1 MYEEIIEFMKDFFF
15 QNKGLILSLLFFSII
30 CSSTESIIIPRI
42 LSKVFNSLKV
52 GNNEFK
58 QTLIILVLIWMIIK
72 IIVVLSHRI
81 RKQLEPDITHYI
93 TIKLIQLV
101 FEKYEKENEITN
113 VSVLITKIHLIKRNL
128 QELFFLL
135 CSIFIPRMIVLCL
148 SCYNFYTI
156 NEKLGTVVLCCVIVQ
171 SFFIF
176 SDFSECINSSFDE
189 LEEKDAF
196 YEYVE
201 DILHNIS
208 MIQSTFN
215 GYEIEIKKITE
226 LSNKTKAFE
235 NYSFDCVNKKQV
247 KGSAINILIFA
258 IIIYAMYTL
267 YVNKEL
273 DVDKVTIT
281 ILSLTGLFDNLY
293 EITYYIPELTSKLG
307 ILQNN
312 AKFLEQLMNKKNEL
326 STLLKQDFIMSTN
339 RIEFQ
344 NVFFAYKNHNIF
356 NSFSLVLPE
365 NKIIGLWGVSGSGK
379 STFIRLI
386 FGIDKPQKGEIFI
399 DGQNINKFQMK
410 NVRKYIS
417 YVNQN
422 TNNLFNKTF
431 IENVTYGYSGDLEKM
446 KDEIKNLFLQFDLYD
461 IFKNL
466 DKNEPQFSFFNK
478 SVGKLGENLSGGQK
492 AIVHLMRLF
501 INKTSKIII
510 LDEVTASLDNNTRD
524 KIMKYIRYL
533 NQQNK
538 TILLISHDED
548 VINTCDLK
556 LKFSNKE
563 NPILT

>member
-1 MYEEIIEFMKDFFF
+1 MYEEIIEFMKDFFIE
-15 QNKGLILSLLFFSII
+15 NKGLILSLLFFSII

-42 LSKVFNSLKV
+42 LSKIFNALKE
-52 GNNEFK
+52 NNSVFK
-58 QTLIILVLIWMIIK
+58 QSLILLVLIWMLIK
-72 IIVVLSHRI
+72 IIVVFSHRI

-93 TIKLIQLV
+93 TIKLIKLV
-101 FEKYEKENEITN
+101 FDKYEKDNELTN

-135 CSIFIPRMIVLCL
+135 CSIFIPRMIVLAL

-156 NEKLGTVVLCCVIVQ
+156 NAKLGSVVMGCVVLQ

-176 SDFSECINSSFDE
+176 TDFSECINSSFDE
-189 LEEKDAF
+189 LEQKDAF
-196 YEYVE
+196 YEYIE

-208 MIQSTFN
+208 MVQSTFN
-215 GYEIEIKKITE
+215 GYDIEIDKINY
-226 LSNKTKAFE
+226 LSNETKKFE
-235 NYSFDCVNKKQV
+235 NHSFDCVNKKQV
-247 KGSAINILIFA
+247 KGSVINIIIFT
-258 IIIYAMYTL
+258 IIIYTMYTL
-267 YVNKEL
+267 YVNKEI
-273 DVDKVTIT
+273 DIDKVTVT

-312 AKFLEQLMNKKNEL
+312 AKFLVQLLNNNNK
-326 STLLKQDFIMSTN
+326 TDLLKQDFIMNTN

-344 NVFFAYKNHNIF
+344 NVFFAYDNHNIF
-356 NSFSLVLPE
+356 QSLNMVLPE
-365 NKIIGLWGVSGSGK
+365 NKIIGLSGVSGSGK

-386 FGIDKPQKGEIFI
+386 FGIDKVQKGILLI
-399 DGQNINKFQMK
+399 DGQNINEFNMK

-417 YVNQN
+417 YINQN
-422 TNNLFNKTF
+422 TNHLFNKTF
-431 IENVTYGYSGDLEKM
+431 LENVMYGFTGNKEKM
-446 KDEIKNLFLQFDLYD
+446 KDEIKKIFIDFDLYD

-492 AIVHLMRLF
+492 AIVHLMRLL
-501 INKTSKIII
+501 INEKSKIII

-524 KIMKYIRYL
+524 KIMKYIKYL
-533 NQQNK
+533 NKQNK
-538 TILLISHDED
+538 TILLISHDPD
-548 VINTCDLK
+548 VINLCDLQ
-556 LKFSNKE
+556 LLFSNKE